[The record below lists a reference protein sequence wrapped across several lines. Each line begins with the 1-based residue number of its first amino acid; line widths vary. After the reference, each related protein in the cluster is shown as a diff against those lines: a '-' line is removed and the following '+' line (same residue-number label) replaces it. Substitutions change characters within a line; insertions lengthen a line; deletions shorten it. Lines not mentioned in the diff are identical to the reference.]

1 MRAAFGAE
9 MALYRDHAHEAVDAE
24 SLAALRS
31 RCAELLSRELGF
43 AVTPAEM
50 MAAIRFRAYPD
61 AAPAL
66 ARLRELG
73 LTLVCV
79 SNWDYALPQVLDRC
93 GLGGSLDAVVTSAG
107 AGARKPDPAIFARA
121 LELAGCGPAEAL
133 HVGDTPEEDIA
144 GAARGRD
151 PGAAAR
157 PRRGRRRRRGRVAG
171 RDRAASASVSDP
183 FEISQGPPPA
193 SSPAVPSQPPPPT
206 TPPLSE
212 PVGAPP
218 GGPPPPSGPAEPGI
232 LPPATWGPG
241 RAFAAFAF
249 VLAASI
255 VFGVVVVAFD
265 NDLESL
271 AAGVAVQ
278 ALLAGSLIF
287 AAFLFATPGM
297 RGLASAESLGL
308 RRPLRKSV
316 WLAIAT
322 YFGYIACAV
331 VIALVLA
338 PEQEDITRELGGDE
352 GVLGT
357 VIAGIL
363 IVIVA
368 PVSEEIFFRGFF
380 YPGLKKGMP
389 VILAALLASVVWG
402 LLHYTG
408 AGTWGVVVQITVFG
422 LWLSWLY
429 ERTGSIY
436 PTIAVHILNN
446 AVAFTFLVAS

>member
-1 MRAAFGAE
+1 
-9 MALYRDHAHEAVDAE
+9 
-24 SLAALRS
+24 
-31 RCAELLSRELGF
+31 
-43 AVTPAEM
+43 
-50 MAAIRFRAYPD
+50 
-61 AAPAL
+61 
-66 ARLRELG
+66 
-73 LTLVCV
+73 
-79 SNWDYALPQVLDRC
+79 
-93 GLGGSLDAVVTSAG
+93 
-107 AGARKPDPAIFARA
+107 
-121 LELAGCGPAEAL
+121 
-133 HVGDTPEEDIA
+133 
-144 GAARGRD
+144 
-151 PGAAAR
+151 
-157 PRRGRRRRRGRVAG
+157 
-171 RDRAASASVSDP
+171 VSDP
-183 FEISQGPPPA
+183 FESSQGPPPA

-218 GGPPPPSGPAEPGI
+218 GGPPPSGPAEPGI
-232 LPPATWGPG
+232 PPPAAWGPG

-331 VIALVLA
+331 VIALLLA